1 MPLLE
6 RIGLGNLIGF
16 QLRAII
22 SIVSGILALVA
33 LDRRQVLLA
42 IWVGTILTI
51 VPLVMSIAVTIV
63 MIMGVIAPVST
74 IGPVAIGVV
83 AVIVVAISLA
93 EVTSMT
99 VEIVTP
105 TALRRVMLLVRELTV
120 VLVAAKLPLA

>member
-1 MPLLE
+1 M
-6 RIGLGNLIGF
+6 
-16 QLRAII
+16 
-22 SIVSGILALVA
+22 
-33 LDRRQVLLA
+33 
-42 IWVGTILTI
+42 ILTI
-51 VPLVMSIAVTIV
+51 VPLVMSIAMAIV

-105 TALRRVMLLVRELTV
+105 TALRRVMLLVSGLGV
-120 VLVAAKLPLA
+120 VLVATKLPLAAFLLLDIVVQSDGLVKQ